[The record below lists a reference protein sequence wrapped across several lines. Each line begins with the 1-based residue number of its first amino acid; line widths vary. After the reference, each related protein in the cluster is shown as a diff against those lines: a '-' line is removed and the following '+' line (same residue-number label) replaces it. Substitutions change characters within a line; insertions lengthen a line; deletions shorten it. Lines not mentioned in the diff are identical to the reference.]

1 MEEAHRLGFGDV
13 GFTTAEP
20 FVSHLDYLRDH
31 QDEYGWAERAG
42 LDLISGT
49 DPKAVLPTAQSIIVL
64 LEVYAGLRD
73 SISPLS
79 FVTISRGIIPT
90 VIFRTRRF

>member
-1 MEEAHRLGFGDV
+1 MITKSDIMEEAHRLGFGDV

-42 LDLISGT
+42 LDLIRRHRSQNGPPHST
-49 DPKAVLPTAQSIIVL
+49 IDHC
-64 LEVYAGLRD
+64 
-73 SISPLS
+73 S
-79 FVTISRGIIPT
+79 FGSLCW
-90 VIFRTRRF
+90 FA